1 MYPFIL
7 IWENLGPEK
16 LTDLPEV
23 TQLGRAGLDRWSV
36 QESVL

>member
-1 MYPFIL
+1 MPIL
-7 IWENLGPEK
+7 SSVEKNPGPER

-23 TQLGRAGLDRWSV
+23 AQLGRAGLGRWSV